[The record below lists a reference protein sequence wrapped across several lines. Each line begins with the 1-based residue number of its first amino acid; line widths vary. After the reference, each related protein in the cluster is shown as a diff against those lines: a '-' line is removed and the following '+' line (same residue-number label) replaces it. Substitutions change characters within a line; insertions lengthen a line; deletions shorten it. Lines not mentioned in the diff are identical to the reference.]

1 MIRFEIDT
9 AKRETKIEKPLPK
22 IAVPPVTKIPADT
35 ITPQSVTKKR
45 GRPPKDGKAPPSE
58 KQRSYRQRQKGK

>member
-22 IAVPPVTKIPADT
+22 IAVPPVTKIPPT
-35 ITPQSVTKKR
+35 VTKKR
-45 GRPPKDGKAPPSE
+45 GRPPKGSKAPPSE